1 MTKVQRRSEPAA
13 SEKPATD
20 LDLIKQMLNALSKD
34 SAVRKQFVLD
44 ALGVSELGS
53 LNDLGDN
60 EVAVVLK
67 KLNEVMSAPFTE

>member
-1 MTKVQRRSEPAA
+1 
-13 SEKPATD
+13 
-20 LDLIKQMLNALSKD
+20 MLNALSKD
-34 SAVRKQFVLD
+34 AGERKQFVLD

-67 KLNEVMSAPFTE
+67 KLNEAMSAPFTN